1 MARYQT
7 TSGRSSSLRASHG
20 ERKGFTGKHSTVSQK
35 KNKRLLAVYLVGDGT
50 ANFVKTDYQIVL
62 SSCDGYSA
70 EEQLT
75 NARFYYYIFN
85 PLSPESDEQ
94 QSSPWNTIFLHIGD
108 EN

>member
-1 MARYQT
+1 MI
-7 TSGRSSSLRASHG
+7 
-20 ERKGFTGKHSTVSQK
+20 QK

-50 ANFVKTDYQIVL
+50 ANFAKIDYQVVVRRALAIATHAV
-62 SSCDGYSA
+62 

-75 NARFYYYIFN
+75 NARLYHYIYS

-94 QSSPWNTIFLHIGD
+94 QISPWNTDVLPIGD

>member
-1 MARYQT
+1 MI
-7 TSGRSSSLRASHG
+7 
-20 ERKGFTGKHSTVSQK
+20 QK

-108 EN
+108 ENKGHDQNNKSNENFNKFSH